1 MLSFPRRE
9 DVDKSNGQR
18 MQRLLTE
25 ELKFLS
31 SDGGTITDPDQRTK
45 MLSNFMAPRELR
57 LRVGAQVMLIK
68 NVDEQLVN
76 GTMGRVKRFI
86 DPTSYTTETGY
97 DLANGIGATG
107 AISKKSSNSV
117 RYPEVE
123 FSLANG
129 ERRNV
134 LVTPERWKVE
144 LPSGETQVSR
154 TQVILSCFRCLGYI

>member
-1 MLSFPRRE
+1 MISFPRRE

-31 SDGGTITDPDQRTK
+31 SDGGTMTDPDQRNK

-57 LRVGAQVMLIK
+57 LRVDAQVMLIK

-76 GTMGRVKRFI
+76 GTMGRIKRFI
-86 DPTSYTTETGY
+86 DPTTYTTETGY
-97 DLANGIGATG
+97 DTANGTGATN
-107 AISKKSSNSV
+107 AIPKKSNTTV

-134 LVTPERWKVE
+134 LVTPETWKVE
-144 LPSGETQVSR
+144 LPSGEIQVSR
-154 TQVILSCFRCLGYI
+154 TQVIFLCFHFSGYT